1 MMGMMGMVFGA
12 SSGIGEAV
20 LKAMNEQGDYST
32 ISFPM
37 RSQLDVSDA
46 KDVESWFYRYR
57 LLLSFQRDIHVVYS
71 AGINYLEWIGR
82 IDPDKMADVINTN
95 LCGFISVLNGL
106 RRYTAPGARVRVV
119 SISSD
124 AAVRPMRTSIAYCA
138 SKAGQEMAM
147 RVAAR
152 ELGGSGWSIN
162 SVAPGMTEGTGM
174 TAYVDKRV
182 PEVREW
188 SAEYAA
194 EYERQ
199 QAVQSER
206 ILREDVAKLVLEV
219 LRMPRSVN
227 GATFTINGGRS

>member
-1 MMGMMGMVFGA
+1 MMGVVFGA
-12 SSGIGEAV
+12 SSGIGESV
-20 LKAMNEQGDYST
+20 FEAMEKTGDYST
-32 ISFPM
+32 ILCPA
-37 RSQLDVSDA
+37 RTRLDVSDA
-46 KDVESWFYRYR
+46 KAVDRWFSRYSGLFYAWR
-57 LLLSFQRDIHVVYS
+57 SIHVVYS
-71 AGINYLEWIGR
+71 AGVNYLEWLGR
-82 IDPDKMADVINTN
+82 IDPDKMAEVINTN

-152 ELGGSGWSIN
+152 ELGESWSVN

-199 QAVQSER
+199 QSVQSER
-206 ILREDVAKLVLEV
+206 ILRTDIADLVMSV

>member
-1 MMGMMGMVFGA
+1 MIGMVFGA

-20 LKAMNEQGDYST
+20 LKAMNDQGDYST
-32 ISFPM
+32 ILRPT
-37 RSQLDVSDA
+37 RSHLDVSDA
-46 KDVESWFYRYR
+46 RAVDRWFARYSGY
-57 LLLSFQRDIHVVYS
+57 LHGWRDIHVVYS
-71 AGINYLEWIGR
+71 AGVNYLEWIGR

-106 RRYTAPGARVRVV
+106 RRYTHPSSLVRVV
-119 SISSD
+119 SVSSD

-206 ILREDVAKLVLEV
+206 ILRDDVAKLVLEV

>member
-1 MMGMMGMVFGA
+1 MMGLVFGA

-20 LKAMNEQGDYST
+20 LKAMNDQDDYST
-32 ISFPM
+32 ILHPT

-46 KDVESWFYRYR
+46 KAVERWFFRRSGSLYAWRG
-57 LLLSFQRDIHVVYS
+57 IHVVYS
-71 AGINYLEWIGR
+71 AGVNYLEWIGR
-82 IDPDKMADVINTN
+82 IDPDKMAEVINTN

-106 RRYTAPGARVRVV
+106 RRHTHPDTRVRVV

-182 PEVREW
+182 PEVRGW

-206 ILREDVAKLVLEV
+206 ILRDDVAKLVMSV

>member
-1 MMGMMGMVFGA
+1 MGLVFGA

-20 LKAMNEQGDYST
+20 LKAMNEQGDYSV
-32 ISFPM
+32 ISHPT
-37 RSQLDVSDA
+37 RSQLDFSDA
-46 KDVESWFYRYR
+46 RDVDRWFCRCQ
-57 LLLSFQRDIHVVYS
+57 LLLSSHRNIDVVYS

-82 IDPDKMADVINTN
+82 IDPDKMAEVINTN

-106 RRYTAPGARVRVV
+106 RRYTYPDPRGRVV

-174 TAYVDKRV
+174 TAYVDGRV

-199 QAVQSER
+199 QSVQSER

>member
-1 MMGMMGMVFGA
+1 MMGMVFGA

-20 LKAMNEQGDYST
+20 LKSMNKTREYST
-32 ISFPM
+32 ILFPT
-37 RSQLDVSDA
+37 RSHLDVSDA
-46 KDVESWFYRYR
+46 KSVERWFSRYYANIYAR
-57 LLLSFQRDIHVVYS
+57 RSIHVVYS
-71 AGINYLEWIGR
+71 AGVNYLEWIGR

-106 RRYTAPGARVRVV
+106 RRYTHPRSLVRVV
-119 SISSD
+119 SVSSD

-206 ILREDVAKLVLEV
+206 ILRDDVAKLVLEV